1 MRSSR
6 TSARRMWSIGSF
18 EEEFEDECEED
29 VVNRQLLKKQS
40 GSILERATKKQTK
53 KRGRMVESDAV
64 VESAAGETKDRP

>member
-1 MRSSR
+1 MREGAESEEVAS
-6 TSARRMWSIGSF
+6 

-29 VVNRQLLKKQS
+29 VVDRQLLKKQS